1 MTRKLP
7 GRATRWL
14 PVGVERVPSRRTVL
28 RGLLGGAAVTVGLPP
43 LEAFL
48 NASGTAYADG
58 CSLPARFGLFFWGNG
73 VLPDR
78 WIPQSTGQGDEWS
91 LSDQLA
97 PLADVKHLI
106 SVVSGTEVRVVNEIP
121 HYSGAAG
128 FLSGIA
134 PLGEEGDNT
143 FAGPSID
150 QIIAAEIGGE
160 TRFRSLEVG
169 AHPGAGLSFNG
180 PHSSNPPETSPHAL
194 FERLFG
200 AGFTAPGEEPVIDPR
215 LGLRRSVLDAVMERI
230 DSLKGRVGASDQIRL
245 EQHFD
250 GIRDLELRLARM
262 EEDPPDLAA
271 CLRPEEPILDEA
283 IASLSQRNRLLCD
296 LIAMSL
302 ACDQA
307 RVFSNVFTRP
317 VDNFV
322 FPGME
327 DGHHRLT
334 HDEVDPQPQVHE
346 VMVQIMAEVAYF
358 IESLNRI
365 QEGDGT
371 LLDHC
376 AVLATTDVS
385 YGRTHSL
392 DDFPIIVS
400 GGACGALR
408 QGLHYRSTTRE
419 NASQVMLTLIRAMGI
434 LAPEFGSGDAHTTE
448 GLGAIEL

>member
-1 MTRKLP
+1 RGLSMTRKLP

-262 EEDPPDLAA
+262 EEDPP
-271 CLRPEEPILDEA
+271 
-283 IASLSQRNRLLCD
+283 
-296 LIAMSL
+296 
-302 ACDQA
+302 
-307 RVFSNVFTRP
+307 
-317 VDNFV
+317 
-322 FPGME
+322 
-327 DGHHRLT
+327 
-334 HDEVDPQPQVHE
+334 
-346 VMVQIMAEVAYF
+346 
-358 IESLNRI
+358 
-365 QEGDGT
+365 
-371 LLDHC
+371 
-376 AVLATTDVS
+376 
-385 YGRTHSL
+385 
-392 DDFPIIVS
+392 
-400 GGACGALR
+400 
-408 QGLHYRSTTRE
+408 
-419 NASQVMLTLIRAMGI
+419 
-434 LAPEFGSGDAHTTE
+434 
-448 GLGAIEL
+448 